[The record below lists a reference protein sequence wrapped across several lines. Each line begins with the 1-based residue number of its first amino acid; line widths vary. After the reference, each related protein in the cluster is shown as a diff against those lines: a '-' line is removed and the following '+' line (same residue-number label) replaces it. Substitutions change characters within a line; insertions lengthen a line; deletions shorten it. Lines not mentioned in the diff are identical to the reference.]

1 VSRIS
6 GKIRSAAFALMTL
19 SLLLLSGAAVRAA
32 GRDRA
37 VATPI
42 YGGTRFPVYYRTALP
57 TDSPGAR
64 YPGYRPEKSLLRAGT
79 VRGES
84 GLPLSCD
91 IMFERDVPVRLR
103 DGTIIYADVFRP
115 ADEGRYPAIMC
126 VSPFGKETGCIV
138 LDDFPDRLGVSKN
151 ITSGLE
157 RFGGLDP
164 AYWVLQGY
172 VIVNPDPRGVGSS
185 HGNAGFFGRQ
195 TAEDGYDM
203 VEWIAV
209 QPWSNGRVGMA
220 GAFWL
225 AAYQWFTAA
234 EQPPHLEAIA
244 PWGGF
249 ADFYRDVGTRGGIPS
264 PEWPGMCTARI
275 SSRTGLVE
283 NLPQM
288 IMRYPFV
295 NAYWKDK
302 EARLEN
308 VTLPIYAAAG
318 YDDFTSGG
326 GAFDAYSRAASREK
340 WLRVYTGNGIGD
352 LYNPLNQADLT
363 KFFDYYLKDMNNG
376 WESTPRVRL
385 SVYDLGHDAP
395 QGRAENVYP
404 PASVQNTCLYLNAD
418 NGTLSMERGDSV
430 RSVSYDGDDER
441 SSVSFT
447 YTFERNAE
455 LTGYMSLHLWAA
467 AADHDDMDLAVS
479 VEKLDQNG
487 RVLSND
493 SFGPVISEGRIRASC
508 RAVDDTRSVS
518 GRPRLLCGSEQK
530 LTPEVPVVLD
540 IALTPVGM
548 VFHAGEKL
556 RLTIMPYTPAE
567 RRVPFGTADV
577 NVPRDSFTV
586 SPGDA
591 YEVLQLKGGAP
602 VDDPEVS
609 AASQNMGAHI
619 IYTGG
624 EYDSYLQVPVIPM
637 P

>member
-1 VSRIS
+1 MFKIS

-19 SLLLLSGAAVRAA
+19 SLLLLSGAAVSAA
-32 GRDRA
+32 GADRA
-37 VATPI
+37 VATAI
-42 YGGTRFPVYYRTALP
+42 YGGSRFPVYCRPALP
-57 TDSPGAR
+57 LNSPGAR
-64 YPGYRPEKSLLRAGT
+64 YPGYRAEKALLRAGT

-84 GLPLSCD
+84 TLPLSCD

-115 ADEGRYPAIMC
+115 ADEGRYPAILC
-126 VSPFGKETGCIV
+126 VSPFGKEVGNIV
-138 LDDFPDRLGVSKN
+138 LDDFPDRLGLSRN
-151 ITSGLE
+151 ATSGLE

-172 VIVNPDPRGVGSS
+172 AVVNPDPRGVGSS
-185 HGNAGFFGRQ
+185 HGSVGFFGRQ

-203 VEWIAV
+203 VEWVAV

-225 AAYQWFTAA
+225 SAYQWFTAA

-264 PEWPGMCTARI
+264 PEWAGLCTARI
-275 SSRTGLVE
+275 ASRSGLVE

-288 IMRYPFV
+288 IVRYPFV

-302 EARLEN
+302 EARLDD

-318 YDDFTSGG
+318 YNDPSAG

-340 WLRVYTGNGIGD
+340 WLRVYTGNGIAD

-385 SVYDLGHDAP
+385 SVCDAGHEMP
-395 QGRAENVYP
+395 PRRAESVFP
-404 PASVQNTCLYLNAD
+404 PASVQNTCLYLDAAD
-418 NGTLSMERGDSV
+418 NSLSMNRGYEV
-430 RSVSYDGDDER
+430 HSVSYSSDDER
-441 SSVSFT
+441 SSVSFVH
-447 YTFERNAE
+447 TFEHDTE

-467 AADHDDMDLAVS
+467 AADHDDMDLAVT
-479 VEKLDQNG
+479 VEKLDVNG

-493 SFGPVISEGRIRASC
+493 ATGSVIADGRIRASC
-508 RAVDDTRSVS
+508 RAVDDSRIVP
-518 GRPRLLCGSEQK
+518 GRPRLSCSAEQK
-530 LTPEVPVVLD
+530 LMPEVPVVLD
-540 IALTPVGM
+540 IALSPAGM
-548 VFHAGEKL
+548 MFHAGEKL

-567 RRVPFGTADV
+567 KRVPFGTAEV
-577 NVPRDSFTV
+577 RVPRDSFTV
-586 SPGDA
+586 PPGSSYD
-591 YEVLQLKGGAP
+591 VLPLKGAAP
-602 VDDPEVS
+602 LDGPEVS
-609 AASQNMGAHI
+609 AVSQNMGAHI

-624 EYDSYLQVPVIPM
+624 EYDSYLQVPVISVQ
-637 P
+637 